1 MTLVGNGRLA
11 PSHVERAGT
20 RRLYLDFPGV
30 AAEAPAV
37 TVVNQGPIE
46 RVRVALNSQ
55 KPMVTRVVIDLE
67 RPASHLV
74 ESVGDG
80 REVKVTFRE
89 GDCRRAA
96 RRRARRRR
104 RPRARRSRC
113 RPTSST

>member
-1 MTLVGNGRLA
+1 M
-11 PSHVERAGT
+11 
-20 RRLYLDFPGV
+20 
-30 AAEAPAV
+30 
-37 TVVNQGPIE
+37 VNQGPIE

-55 KPMVTRVVIDLE
+55 KPMVTRVVVDLE

-89 GDCRRAA
+89 SSRERPA
-96 RRRARRRR
+96 RGGAGAPSLRCPS
-104 RPRARRSRC
+104 PRAQSSR